1 VPATQGCEDP
11 LICYNKRMEKG
22 ENTRAHLLI
31 AGAVQG
37 VFYRAFTRNVAV
49 KLGLHGWVRNLF
61 DGRVEAVF
69 EGSRELIEQAVRDCR
84 RGPEGSYVSNIDLKW
99 EPYTGTERGFEIRY

>member
-1 VPATQGCEDP
+1 MPMG
-11 LICYNKRMEKG
+11 IME
-22 ENTRAHLLI
+22 NARAHLLI
-31 AGAVQG
+31 DGVVQG

-69 EGSRELIEQAVRDCR
+69 EGERELIDQAVRQCR
-84 RGPEGSYVSNIDLKW
+84 RGPEGSHVSNVDLNW
-99 EPYTGTERGFEIRY
+99 ESYTGLERGFEIRY